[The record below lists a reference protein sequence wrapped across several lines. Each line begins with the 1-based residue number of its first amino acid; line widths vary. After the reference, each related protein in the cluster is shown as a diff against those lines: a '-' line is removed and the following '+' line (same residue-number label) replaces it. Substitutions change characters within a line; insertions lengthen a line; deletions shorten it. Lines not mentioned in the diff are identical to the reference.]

1 MTNFA
6 KVVTALLIVC
16 ATSSVYLSTIL
27 YEKDQESDRLKNRLN
42 NVSSELAY
50 ATESIENNFDFEF
63 VPKCSEDQSYLNEN
77 DLGLK
82 IDKLNKT
89 IRIETIFQSAGL
101 SNDSSLIR
109 LIFDPNY
116 FGIDGYFWKKF
127 KISKS
132 GDSITVK
139 PTQLHDKE
147 SAHTL
152 QLIALIE
159 DSNRRV
165 CRQNIR
171 LFMTPEIQLPED
183 WYISSV
189 IGRAGMS
196 AGDFSLPYGTEYY
209 DGRLWTTDCSNENIS
224 VFNLDGHFQDSF
236 SKFGDGVGELNTP
249 ADMKIFND
257 KIFVVEE
264 LNNRVQIF
272 SLKGEPISTFGSFA
286 EVDDYEKSLDKFN
299 NPLGISVIDDL
310 IAVVDYANNRVLAFD
325 HQFKPIW
332 VSGNR
337 ENDTFDWRGA
347 YYIDYSHLHDHF
359 VVSNGSNSEIGVID
373 TFGKKVKTFGND
385 VLGTP
390 FELAVTKAG
399 DVIVSDTT
407 KFQMVWF
414 DGTNDYNVKHIFPFP
429 EFLGIPKTV
438 TSISNK
444 AFAVGFVGNGTAY
457 FLLIEKEK
465 LDGKHNVKKTRPRFN
480 FSKTNPDGFSLE
492 KGTEI
497 SQLYLKHCASCHEN
511 GKYGAPARG
520 NMEAWEGMPRD
531 VNELLFHVVRGKGA
545 MIANGGC
552 TTCTDDQL
560 SELIR
565 FMLPVSWERY

>member
-171 LFMTPEIQLPED
+171 LFMSPEIQLPED

-399 DVIVSDTT
+399 DNSINTT

-414 DGTNDYNVKHIFPFP
+414 DGTNDYNVKHI
-429 EFLGIPKTV
+429 
-438 TSISNK
+438 SHS
-444 AFAVGFVGNGTAY
+444 
-457 FLLIEKEK
+457 
-465 LDGKHNVKKTRPRFN
+465 
-480 FSKTNPDGFSLE
+480 
-492 KGTEI
+492 
-497 SQLYLKHCASCHEN
+497 
-511 GKYGAPARG
+511 
-520 NMEAWEGMPRD
+520 
-531 VNELLFHVVRGKGA
+531 
-545 MIANGGC
+545 
-552 TTCTDDQL
+552 
-560 SELIR
+560 
-565 FMLPVSWERY
+565 